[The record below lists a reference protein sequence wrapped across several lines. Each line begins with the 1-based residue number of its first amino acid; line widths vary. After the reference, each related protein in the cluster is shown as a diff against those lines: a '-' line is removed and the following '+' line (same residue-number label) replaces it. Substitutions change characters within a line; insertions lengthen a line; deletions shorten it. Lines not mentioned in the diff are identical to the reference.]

1 MSKFIFNEL
10 GKKEALLA
18 DCLVMAVTAY
28 VQPSCLYKYLSFFF
42 SLINTTVYESEN
54 FVLL

>member
-28 VQPSCLYKYLSFFF
+28 VQPNSLYKYLSFFF
-42 SLINTTVYESEN
+42 SLINTTVYE
-54 FVLL
+54 L

>member
-28 VQPSCLYKYLSFFF
+28 VQPNCLYKDLSFFF
-42 SLINTTVYESEN
+42 SLINTTVYELEN